1 MQTRLKTKPRLK
13 CFSSRKQTWLRT
25 QNVTNHFTSHPQC
38 TLYIPIIAGPESK
51 ALPGALVPKGFNH
64 YPSCSCYKPNPNFPR
79 PTLEMAELEML
90 SESEARHELARLC
103 TLVRTQRILYRTKE
117 MCMQQRYQNKINT
130 LTKQLNNNGNLW
142 EQLCESDK
150 REKVLKSQLLFT
162 Q

>member
-1 MQTRLKTKPRLK
+1 MFLKQKADMAKNTERDKSLHKPSPMYPLH
-13 CFSSRKQTWLRT
+13 SDHL
-25 QNVTNHFTSHPQC
+25 
-38 TLYIPIIAGPESK
+38 AGPESK